1 MIAEKSRQLPSCDYG
16 GVLRRSLRR
25 QGLIVLKETLNN
37 SVERDTEDSA
47 ETAGIAVPSS
57 EDTVGIAVLSI
68 SSSQIH

>member
-1 MIAEKSRQLPSCDYG
+1 M
-16 GVLRRSLRR
+16 
-25 QGLIVLKETLNN
+25 IVLKETLND